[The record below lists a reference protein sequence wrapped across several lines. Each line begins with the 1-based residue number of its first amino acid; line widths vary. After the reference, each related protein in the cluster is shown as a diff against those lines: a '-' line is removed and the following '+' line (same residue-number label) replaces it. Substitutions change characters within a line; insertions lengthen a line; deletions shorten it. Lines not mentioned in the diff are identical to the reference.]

1 MKNNFVSAKD
11 QSNAL
16 IITATAAS
24 TKVIPDYAETVY
36 ISGTTT
42 INNIF
47 TFSQFVFNEKVVD
60 VTMTNNGT
68 GYTPGSNFAVTFA
81 SGGGAGAA
89 ATAAVDNAGKVIG
102 VSMTNNGSGYT
113 STPSVSFAA
122 GTGSS
127 AAGTAIVGVN
137 NFEGRILNVMFQSNV
152 TVVDGGNLALN
163 GNLSATAATTLTL
176 RGAYGTW
183 FEVSRSIN

>member
-1 MKNNFVSAKD
+1 
-11 QSNAL
+11 
-16 IITATAAS
+16 
-24 TKVIPDYAETVY
+24 
-36 ISGTTT
+36 
-42 INNIF
+42 
-47 TFSQFVFNEKVVD
+47 
-60 VTMTNNGT
+60 
-68 GYTPGSNFAVTFA
+68 
-81 SGGGAGAA
+81 
-89 ATAAVDNAGKVIG
+89 
-102 VSMTNNGSGYT
+102 MTNNGSGYT
-113 STPSVSFAA
+113 SPPSVSFAA

-163 GNLSATAATTLTL
+163 GNLSATATTTLTL